1 MNLFHVFSSF
11 LLFSTVSVCSTF
23 SCIRSEPAQ
32 RIHHRHCVCSRWTAS
47 LAFLFSPFPPKIER
61 NEFSNLNDFTHFRKW
76 GKRRYDKRLSFF
88 AFRLSRAKRSGNVI
102 QFSFD
107 WFIRQIQELGVN
119 GRHLIFTI
127 NIDINI
133 IWFRSTYS
141 PRSFH
146 FGLGTL
152 SLSLCT
158 CTQRKQ
164 MCRLVAKLA
173 CYRTR
178 CVENLKYEIRQM
190 NLTTAKCLGNHWKVL
205 NILHV
210 IEWTQSQSN
219 SMPVN
224 RRAPLHKPKGSCC
237 GKDR

>member
-152 SLSLCT
+152 SLSVYLHA
-158 CTQRKQ
+158 TQTDVPFGSQTGVLSDTMRREFKV
-164 MCRLVAKLA
+164 RNPAN
-173 CYRTR
+173 
-178 CVENLKYEIRQM
+178 ESDNRQM
-190 NLTTAKCLGNHWKVL
+190 PRK
-205 NILHV
+205 
-210 IEWTQSQSN
+210 
-219 SMPVN
+219 
-224 RRAPLHKPKGSCC
+224 PLEST
-237 GKDR
+237 